1 MNDENESE
9 TEETP
14 TPDPRIL
21 TALDEMGVNYE
32 IDPSGDIIVCVEC
45 TDDRTQQ
52 VVIDSSTR
60 EFMGVEMR
68 TIASFALTSQG
79 PFEVRTANF
88 LLRENARLEF
98 GAWNVIFDTE
108 KTHYAVFSVTVS
120 AALRAQSL
128 CDLIGMVARIAD
140 DTENRLSGLDEF

>member
-68 TIASFALTSQG
+68 TIASFALNSQG

>member
-1 MNDENESE
+1 MNDQNEPQ
-9 TEETP
+9 TEEAQI
-14 TPDPRIL
+14 PDQRII
-21 TALDEMGVNYE
+21 TALDEMGVTYE
-32 IDPSGDIIVCVEC
+32 IDASGNIFVYIDC
-45 TDDRTQQ
+45 TDNRTQQ

-68 TIASFALTSQG
+68 TIASIALTSHG
-79 PFEVRTANF
+79 PFEARTANL

>member
-1 MNDENESE
+1 MNDENEAR

-14 TPDPRIL
+14 TPDQRII
-21 TALDEMGVNYE
+21 TALDEMGVTYE
-32 IDPSGDIIVCVEC
+32 IDPCGDIIVYVEC
-45 TDDRTQQ
+45 TDNRSQQ
-52 VVIDSSTR
+52 VIIDSSTR

-68 TIASFALTSQG
+68 IIFSITLTSQG
-79 PFEVRTANF
+79 PFEARTANF